1 MCHAHGVTYRLS
13 MAPRVAQRFGVH
25 LRPHVIR
32 LCAFFA
38 QRIGL
43 LLVVVGLLGALS
55 AVGIGSGQESFPVEV
70 LRSDQASAADGAVI
84 NPAAVPAGLVV
95 VRDSTPAGW
104 TATVQL
110 TRVEH
115 GLVEAQ
121 RFLATICVGL
131 AALWG
136 AFLLR
141 AFADGNPFHDKNPG
155 WLRRTAWAVLVA
167 THVVPLLSP
176 LALDLAL
183 HRLGVAEDFGPWW
196 GSLVHSSLLFVA
208 LFLLL
213 AGALRQGRSLQ
224 DDVAGLV

>member
-1 MCHAHGVTYRLS
+1 MCHAPGVSYRLS

-25 LRPHVIR
+25 LRPHMIR

-43 LLVVVGLLGALS
+43 LCAVFGLLGVLS
-55 AVGIGSGQESFPVEV
+55 AFGSGPGQESFPIRVD
-70 LRSDQASAADGAVI
+70 RSDSTTAADGALI
-84 NPAAVPAGLVV
+84 NPTTVRAGMTV
-95 VRDSTPAGW
+95 DATSTGTGW
-104 TATVQL
+104 NATVQL

-115 GLVEAQ
+115 GLVTARED
-121 RFLATICVGL
+121 LVTVCVGFG
-131 AALWG
+131 ALWG

-141 AFADGNPFHDKNPG
+141 AFADGNPFHSKNPR
-155 WLRRTAWAVLVA
+155 WLRRMALALLVS
-167 THVVPLLSP
+167 THVVPLLPP

-183 HRLGVAEDFGPWW
+183 HRLGAAADFSPSW
-196 GSLVHSSLLFVA
+196 GWPLHSSLLFVA
-208 LFLLL
+208 LLLLL

>member
-38 QRIGL
+38 QRIGF
-43 LLVVVGLLGALS
+43 LLVVVGLLGVLGAI
-55 AVGIGSGQESFPVEV
+55 GIGPGQETFPVEV
-70 LRSDQASAADGAVI
+70 LRPDRATAADGALVD
-84 NPAAVPAGLVV
+84 PATIRAGIAVDAT
-95 VRDSTPAGW
+95 STPPGW

-110 TRVEH
+110 TGFEH
-115 GLVEAQ
+115 GLLEA
-121 RFLATICVGL
+121 RRHLVRVCVGL

-155 WLRRTAWAVLVA
+155 WLRRMAWAVLVA
-167 THVVPLLSP
+167 THVVPLLPP

-183 HRLGVAEDFGPWW
+183 HRLGVADDFGPWW
-196 GSLVHSSLLFVA
+196 GWLVHPSVLFVA
-208 LFLLL
+208 LLLLL

>member
-1 MCHAHGVTYRLS
+1 MCHAHGVSYRLS

-43 LLVVVGLLGALS
+43 LLVVVGLLGAVS
-55 AVGIGSGQESFPVEV
+55 AIGIGTGPANFPIEV
-70 LRSDQASAADGAVI
+70 NRTDQASAADGALIDPV
-84 NPAAVPAGLVV
+84 AVRAGLHVV
-95 VRDSTPAGW
+95 EADTPTGW

-110 TRVEH
+110 TRTEH
-115 GLVEAQ
+115 GLLEAQ
-121 RFLATICVGL
+121 RHLVTTCVGL
-131 AALWG
+131 AVLWG

-141 AFADGNPFHDKNPG
+141 AFADGNPFHDRNPA
-155 WLRRTAWAVLVA
+155 WLRRMALAVLLA
-167 THVVPLLSP
+167 THVLPLLEP

-183 HRLGVAEDFGPWW
+183 HRLGVTEEFGPWW
-196 GSLVHSSLLFVA
+196 GSPVHSSILFVA

-224 DDVAGLV
+224 DDLAGLV